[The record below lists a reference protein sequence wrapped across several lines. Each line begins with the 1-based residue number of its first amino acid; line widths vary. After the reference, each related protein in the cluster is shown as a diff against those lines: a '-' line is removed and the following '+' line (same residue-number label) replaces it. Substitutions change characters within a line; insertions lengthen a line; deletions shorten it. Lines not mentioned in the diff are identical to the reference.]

1 MKMKEKYLKALKS
14 LDGFVIVSVWA
25 EKFGEM
31 FPDDLKKANKEAEG
45 QNAKKETNFTTGIR
59 EIAARI
65 SSNIH
70 GGVWHDQIE
79 IDNSERPRMVRYIEE
94 NELQLINQKN
104 LKEDIEPLRRDD
116 IIRNDK
122 NNLEIKQ
129 LYRIAQFE
137 QITKELNKW
146 FGTRFEVEH
155 SKALLNQHDQGKHHP
170 DNIQILL
177 KSHNSKKNNKN
188 WERFTLEKQIEYINK
203 VIDLQKLVLENF
215 NLEFEE
221 VILEDLVNRL
231 RRIY

>member
-70 GGVWHDQIE
+70 SGVWHDQIE

-104 LKEDIEPLRRDD
+104 LKEDIEPIRRDD

-221 VILEDLVNRL
+221 VILEDLINRL

>member
-1 MKMKEKYLKALKS
+1 MKMRDKYLKALKS

-31 FPDDLKKANKEAEG
+31 FPEDLEKANREAKG
-45 QNAKKETNFTTGIR
+45 QNAKKESNFTTGIR

-65 SSNIH
+65 SSALH
-70 GGVWHDQIE
+70 VGAWHDQIE

-94 NELQLINQKN
+94 NELELINQKH
-104 LKEDIEPLRRDD
+104 LDEDIEPLKRDD
-116 IIRNDK
+116 IIRNAK
-122 NNLEIKQ
+122 NNLETKQ
-129 LYRIAQFE
+129 LYRLTQFE

-155 SKALLNQHDQGKHHP
+155 SKALLNQHEQGRHHP

-221 VILEDLVNRL
+221 VILEDLINRL

>member
-1 MKMKEKYLKALKS
+1 MKMNDKYLNALKS
-14 LDGFVIVSVWA
+14 FDGFVVVSVWA
-25 EKFGEM
+25 QKFGEM
-31 FPDDLKKANKEAEG
+31 FPEDLKKANKEAEG
-45 QNAKKETNFTTGIR
+45 QIANTTGIR
-59 EIAARI
+59 EITARI
-65 SSNIH
+65 SSVLCRGAFHNK
-70 GGVWHDQIE
+70 IE
-79 IDNSERPRMVRYIEE
+79 IDTSERPRMIRYIKE
-94 NELQLINQKN
+94 NELELINQKN
-104 LKEDIEPLRRDD
+104 LDEDIEPLKRDE
-116 IIRNDK
+116 IIRNAK
-122 NNLEIKQ
+122 NNLETKQ
-129 LYRIAQFE
+129 IYRLTQFE

-155 SKALLNQHDQGKHHP
+155 SKALLNEHEQGKHHP

-221 VILEDLVNRL
+221 VIFEDLINRL

>member
-1 MKMKEKYLKALKS
+1 MKMKDKYLEALKS

-25 EKFGEM
+25 ERFGEM
-31 FPDDLKKANKEAEG
+31 FPEDLEKANREAEG
-45 QNAKKETNFTTGIR
+45 QNTKKESGFTTGIR

-65 SSNIH
+65 GSAIH

-79 IDNSERPRMVRYIEE
+79 IDNSERPRVVRYIEK
-94 NELQLINQKN
+94 NELVLINQKN
-104 LKEDIEPLRRDD
+104 LDEDIEPLKRDD
-116 IIRNDK
+116 IIRNAK
-122 NNLEIKQ
+122 NNLETKQ
-129 LYRIAQFE
+129 LYRLTQFE

-155 SKALLNQHDQGKHHP
+155 SKALLNQHDQGTHHP

-203 VIDLQKLVLENF
+203 VIDLQKLVLQNF
-215 NLEFEE
+215 NLEFEQ
-221 VILEDLVNRL
+221 VILEDLINRL

>member
-1 MKMKEKYLKALKS
+1 MKEKYLKALKS

-25 EKFGEM
+25 ERFGEM
-31 FPDDLKKANKEAEG
+31 FPDDLEKANKEAEG
-45 QNAKKETNFTTGIR
+45 QNAKKETGFTTGIR

-104 LKEDIEPLRRDD
+104 LNEDIEPLKRDD
-116 IIRNDK
+116 IIRNAK
-122 NNLEIKQ
+122 NNLETKQ
-129 LYRIAQFE
+129 LYRLTQFE

-203 VIDLQKLVLENF
+203 VIELQKLVLENF
-215 NLEFEE
+215 NLEFEQ
-221 VILEDLVNRL
+221 VILEDLIDRL
-231 RRIY
+231 KRIY